1 MNETEAIV
9 KFIEYLQ
16 NVKGYSENTVISY
29 RKDIE
34 EFYEFVHSEKMAPS
48 ILQIRNKRVCKNY
61 ISYLSSSDLAST
73 SISRKLSSLRS
84 FYNFLLKNGEV
95 TVNFFDEFEAPKAP
109 KRLPKMIKESEI
121 DMLFNVCDQNTPL
134 GLRNYCIL
142 EVLYGCG
149 LRVSELCGLEIKDID
164 FNELSIV
171 VHGKGSK
178 DRVVIMFE
186 QMALDLRRYIS
197 TYRLDLLYLAK
208 DQNNRHV
215 FLNKNGTTLTPRGVR
230 VILNKLIEDCGET
243 FHLSPHMLRHSF
255 ATALLNH
262 GADLRSVQE
271 LLGHENLST
280 TQIYTHVT
288 FENVK
293 KSYELSHPRAQK
305 TNPKEQLL
313 DFTCINH

>member
-1 MNETEAIV
+1 MTDSEAIAKFLDYLLSV
-9 KFIEYLQ
+9 K
-16 NVKGYSENTVISY
+16 NYSSNTIVSY
-29 RKDIE
+29 HKDID
-34 EFYEFVHSEKMAPS
+34 EFHEFIVSERMAAGL
-48 ILQIRNKRVCKNY
+48 LQIRTNRVCKNY
-61 ISYLSSSDLAST
+61 ISYLSSQNLAST

-84 FYNFLLKNGEV
+84 FYDFLIKSNTGV
-95 TVNFFDEFEAPKAP
+95 TVNYFDEVEAPKAP

-121 DMLFNVCDQNTPL
+121 EMLFNVCDQNTPL

-164 FNELSIV
+164 FTEHTIV

-186 QMALDLRRYIS
+186 DMANDLRRYIS
-197 TYRLDLLYLAK
+197 TYRVDLLYLSK
-208 DQNNRHV
+208 DQENRHV
-215 FLNKNGTTLTPRGVR
+215 FLNKNGTTLTTRGVR
-230 VILNKLIEDCGET
+230 VILNKLISDCGET

-255 ATALLNH
+255 ATALLNN

-280 TQIYTHVT
+280 TQIYTHVS

-293 KSYELSHPRAQK
+293 KSYELSHPRATK
-305 TNPKEQLL
+305 KNSKS
-313 DFTCINH
+313 

>member
-1 MNETEAIV
+1 MTDTEAIE
-9 KFIEYLQ
+9 KFLDYLK
-16 NVKGYSENTVISY
+16 NVKNYSDNTILSYHNDINEFHEFIISE
-29 RKDIE
+29 R
-34 EFYEFVHSEKMAPS
+34 MAPDFMK
-48 ILQIRNKRVCKNY
+48 IRNNRVCKNF
-61 ISYLSSSDLAST
+61 ISYLSSMNLAST

-84 FYNFLLKNGEV
+84 FYDFLLKNNQI
-95 TVNFFDEFEAPKAP
+95 TTNFFDEVEAPKAP
-109 KRLPKMIKESEI
+109 KRLPKMIKSSEI
-121 DMLFNVCDQNTPL
+121 EMLMNSCNQDTPL

-164 FNELSIV
+164 FVEHLIL

-186 QMALDLRRYIS
+186 DLAHDLKRYIS
-197 TYRLDLLYLAK
+197 TYRLDLLYLSK
-208 DQNNRHV
+208 NQENRHV

-230 VILNKLIEDCGET
+230 VILNKLIADCGET

-255 ATALLNH
+255 ATALLNN

-288 FENVK
+288 FENIK
-293 KSYELSHPRAQK
+293 KSYELSHPRAMKK
-305 TNPKEQLL
+305 TTKE
-313 DFTCINH
+313 

>member
-1 MNETEAIV
+1 MNDVEAIA
-9 KFIEYLQ
+9 KYMDYLA
-16 NVKGYSENTVISY
+16 NVKNYSSNTVISY

-34 EFYEFVHSEKMAPS
+34 EFHEFIISEKMAAGL
-48 ILQIRNKRVCKNY
+48 LQIRNNRVCKNY
-61 ISYLSSSDLAST
+61 ISYLSSQNLAST

-84 FYNFLLKNGEV
+84 FYDFLLKNNTSV
-95 TVNFFDEFEAPKAP
+95 TVNYFDEVEAPKAP

-121 DMLFNVCDQNTPL
+121 EMLFNICDQNTPL

-149 LRVSELCGLEIKDID
+149 LRVSELCSLEIKDID

-186 QMALDLRRYIS
+186 EMAKDLRRYIS
-197 TYRLDLLYLAK
+197 TYRLDLLYLSQ
-208 DQNNRHV
+208 DHENRHV

-230 VILNKLIEDCGET
+230 VILNKLISDCGET

-255 ATALLNH
+255 ATALLNN

-293 KSYELSHPRAQK
+293 KSYELSHPRATK
-305 TNPKEQLL
+305 KESKE
-313 DFTCINH
+313 

>member
-1 MNETEAIV
+1 MTEEEAMTEFLDYLRDV
-9 KFIEYLQ
+9 K
-16 NVKGYSENTVISY
+16 NYSNYTIISY
-29 RKDIE
+29 QTDIH
-34 EFYEFVHSEKMAPS
+34 EFYEFIHSEKMAAGL
-48 ILQIRNKRVCKNY
+48 LQIRNSRVCKNY
-61 ISYLSSSDLAST
+61 ISYLSGLNLAST

-84 FYNFLLKNGEV
+84 FYEFLLKNGEV
-95 TVNFFDEFEAPKAP
+95 TLNYFDEVEAPKAP

-121 DMLFNVCDQNTPL
+121 EMLFQICDQNTPL

-149 LRVSELCGLEIKDID
+149 LRVSELCGLKIKDID

-171 VHGKGSK
+171 VHGKGRK
-178 DRVVIMFE
+178 DRIVIMYE
-186 QMALDLRRYIS
+186 QMASDLRRYIS
-197 TYRLDLLYLAK
+197 TYRLDLLYLSK
-208 DQNNRHV
+208 DQENRSV

-230 VILNKLIEDCGET
+230 VILNKLIRDCGET

-305 TNPKEQLL
+305 KDPKE
-313 DFTCINH
+313 

>member
-1 MNETEAIV
+1 MNDEEAIA
-9 KFIEYLQ
+9 KFLDYLA
-16 NVKGYSENTVISY
+16 NIKNYSSHTVISY
-29 RKDIE
+29 HKDIN
-34 EFYEFVHSEKMAPS
+34 EFKDFIHQERMAAGLS
-48 ILQIRNKRVCKNY
+48 QIRNNRICKNY
-61 ISYLSSSDLAST
+61 ISYLSSQSLACS

-84 FYNFLLKNGEV
+84 FYDFLLKNEDV
-95 TVNFFDEFEAPKAP
+95 KMNFFDEVEAPKAP
-109 KRLPKMIKESEI
+109 KRLPKMIKENEI
-121 DMLFNVCDQNTPL
+121 DMLFSICDQNTPL

-149 LRVSELCGLEIKDID
+149 LRVSELCNLEIKDID
-164 FNELSIV
+164 FNEYTIL

-178 DRVVIMFE
+178 DRVVIMYE
-186 QMALDLRRYIS
+186 QMADDLRRYIS
-197 TYRLDLLYLAK
+197 TFRLDLLYLSK
-208 DQNNRHV
+208 DQKNRTV
-215 FLNKNGTTLTPRGVR
+215 FLNKNGTSLTPRGVR
-230 VILNKLIEDCGET
+230 VILNKLIADCGES

-255 ATALLNH
+255 ATALLNR

-305 TNPKEQLL
+305 KDPK
-313 DFTCINH
+313 T